1 MRQLLLINPNTSARV
16 TDLLLRHA
24 QQAAGPLDVVRAVT
38 ARFGAPY
45 ISCEASYLV
54 AGHATLDAW
63 AAALVGPHPAPDVV
77 LIGCFGDPALL
88 ALREAST
95 APVTGLAEAAFI
107 EAAAHGRFAVVTGGD
122 RWRPMLLRLAHA
134 LGLGDPLAAVVTVK
148 ATGAELLADPV
159 TARALLVQA
168 CQQAVRDLGVQAVVL
183 GGAGLAG
190 MAADIQPH
198 VAVPVIDS
206 VLAGV
211 RHALRLAEQPRAASA
226 GTGGFDVA
234 WQHVS
239 DELAALGLPGI

>member
-1 MRQLLLINPNTSARV
+1 MRQLLLVNPNTTARV
-16 TDLLLRHA
+16 TDLLQRHA
-24 QQAAGPLDVVRAVT
+24 QALAGPQAVVRAVT

-54 AGHATLDAW
+54 GGHATLDAW
-63 AAALVGPHPAPDVV
+63 AAALASPHPAPDAV

-88 ALREAST
+88 ALRQASA

-107 EAAAHGRFAVVTGGD
+107 EAGTHGRFAVITGGD
-122 RWRPMLLRLAHA
+122 RWRPMLLRLAHT
-134 LGLGDPLAAVVTVK
+134 LGVGDQLAGVVTVK

-159 TARALLVQA
+159 AARALLA
-168 CQQAVRDLGVQAVVL
+168 RTCQQAARDLGVQAVIL

-190 MAADIQPH
+190 MAADIQPQ

-211 RHALRLAEQPRAASA
+211 RYALQLAAQHRSA
-226 GTGGFDVA
+226 GVDGFDVA
-234 WQHVS
+234 WQGLS
-239 DELAALGLPGI
+239 SEMAALGRPDLL